1 LLFVG
6 VLLVISTPS
15 TASAGVFSIIND
27 FFSKNDTEQVG
38 PNNSQTLH
46 ILQAVTGPVGQNLP
60 RGGGDITV
68 VGGVALLSDTGPSG
82 TQVEVDENPV
92 PVSGQ
97 VSTYTV
103 REGDTLS
110 SIAKMFDVS
119 VGTVLSA
126 NDLKRGDSLVIG
138 QKLVI
143 LPVSGIQYTVKKG
156 DTISSIA
163 KKYKVDVGE
172 IIGFNGFTLESDELT
187 VGESIIIPF
196 AEVEQKVTTSTSK
209 KKVSNKAHGTGGP
222 DYTGYYMRPVSVDF
236 GRKSQGLHG
245 YNGIDIAGPTGTPI
259 VASASGEVIVA
270 KRGGWNGGYGSY
282 VVIAHDN
289 GTQTLY
295 GHMSAVTAQEGW
307 HVSKG
312 QLIGYVGSTG
322 RSTGSHL
329 HFEVRG
335 AKNPF

>member
-1 LLFVG
+1 M
-6 VLLVISTPS
+6 
-15 TASAGVFSIIND
+15 D
-27 FFSKNDTEQVG
+27 
-38 PNNSQTLH
+38 
-46 ILQAVTGPVGQNLP
+46 ILEAVTGPVGQSLGK
-60 RGGGDITV
+60 GGGDITI
-68 VGGVALLSDTGPSG
+68 VGGMALLPDAGPSG
-82 TQVEVDENPV
+82 TQVEVNEKPT
-92 PVSGQ
+92 PAFGQ

-103 REGDTLS
+103 RAGDTVS

-138 QKLVI
+138 QKLII
-143 LPVSGIQYTVKKG
+143 LPVSGVQYTISKG
-156 DTISSIA
+156 DTISSIS

-172 IIGFNGFTLESDELT
+172 IISFNGFSSESDVLT

-196 AEVEQKVTTSTSK
+196 AEIEQKSTTVSSPK
-209 KKVSNKAHGTGGP
+209 KIVNKAHGTGGP
-222 DYTGYYMRPVSVDF
+222 DYAGYFIRPVLEEL

-245 YNGIDIAGPTGTPI
+245 YNGVDIAAKKGTPI
-259 VASASGEVIVA
+259 IAAAAGEVIVA
-270 KRGGWNGGYGSY
+270 RSGGWNGGYGSY

-295 GHMSAVTAQEGW
+295 GHMSSVAVEEGW

-312 QLIGYVGSTG
+312 QFIGQVGSTG

-329 HFEVRG
+329 HFEIRG